1 MSTEITTAFA
11 QKFASNVEL
20 KLQQKQSRL
29 RGAVMTQGMSGVK
42 QGQII
47 QQVGSVAAVKKT
59 TRHGDTPIMNTP
71 HDARWVFPEDYHW
84 GDLIDNMDRIK
95 TLADFDSPYSSSAV
109 ASLNRGIDDEIIAA
123 FFSDT
128 TKTGETGG
136 TTTDWTT
143 FVAASTGHK
152 IASGSQGL
160 TVGKLI
166 SAKKALRAAENDL
179 DEDTVYCAIN
189 AELEADLLAETQVI
203 SLDYNTKPVLV
214 DGKLTSFMG
223 INFIHTERLL
233 TVERVPLPRLVQE
246 RHRSRHLAG
255 RERRDGEAR
264 RQELLAP
271 DLRVPLGRCDPDAG
285 EEDRRGALRLVND

>member
-11 QKFASNVEL
+11 QRFASNVEL
-20 KLQQKQSRL
+20 KLQQRQSRL
-29 RGAVMTQGMSGVK
+29 RNAVMVQSMSGVK

-84 GDLIDNMDRIK
+84 GDLIDNADRIK
-95 TLADFDSPYSSSAV
+95 TLADFESPYSDAAVSA
-109 ASLNRGIDDEIIAA
+109 LNRGIDDEIMAA

-128 TKTGETGG
+128 TKTGETGA

-143 FVAASTGHK
+143 FVAANSGHK
-152 IASGSQGL
+152 IVSSSLGL

-166 SAKKALRAAENDL
+166 AAKKALRAAENDL
-179 DEDTVYCAIN
+179 DMDPVFAVIN

-223 INFIHTERLL
+223 INFIHSERLL
-233 TVERVPLPRLVQE
+233 LASTEYRCPVFCKSGIGLGIWQDVRVEM
-246 RHRSRHLAG
+246 
-255 RERRDGEAR
+255 AR
-264 RQELLAP
+264 RADKNFSVQVYAEMSIGATRTQEKKVVEVLCA
-271 DLRVPLGRCDPDAG
+271 
-285 EEDRRGALRLVND
+285 

>member
-20 KLQQKQSRL
+20 KLQQRPSRL
-29 RGAVMTQGMSGVK
+29 RGAVMVQAMSGVK

-47 QQVGSVAAVKKT
+47 QQVGASAAVKKT

-95 TLADFDSPYSSSAV
+95 TLADFDSPYADTAVSA
-109 ASLNRGIDDEIIAA
+109 LNRAIDDEIINA

-152 IASGSQGL
+152 ITSNSQGL

-179 DEDTVYCAIN
+179 DTDPVFCAIN

-203 SLDYNTKPVLV
+203 SLDYNTRPVLV

-223 INFIHTERLL
+223 INFIHTERLGTASSEYRCPVWCKSGIGL
-233 TVERVPLPRLVQE
+233 GLWQDVNVEMAKRADKNFSLQIYASLSVGATRTQE
-246 RHRSRHLAG
+246 KKVVEVLC
-255 RERRDGEAR
+255 
-264 RQELLAP
+264 
-271 DLRVPLGRCDPDAG
+271 V
-285 EEDRRGALRLVND
+285 

>member
-20 KLQQKQSRL
+20 KLQQTPSRL
-29 RGAVMTQGMSGVK
+29 RSAVMVQAMSGVK

-47 QQVGSVAAVKKT
+47 QQVGASAAVKKT

-95 TLADFDSPYSSSAV
+95 TLADFDSPYANTAV
-109 ASLNRGIDDEIIAA
+109 AALNRAIDDEIINA

-143 FVAASTGHK
+143 FVAASTAHK
-152 IASGSQGL
+152 ISSSSQGL

-179 DEDTVYCAIN
+179 DTDPVFCAIN
-189 AELEADLLAETQVI
+189 AELEADLLTETQVI
-203 SLDYNTKPVLV
+203 SLDYNTRPVLV
-214 DGKLTSFMG
+214 DGRLTSFMG

-233 TVERVPLPRLVQE
+233 TASSEYRCPVWCKSGIGLGLWQDVNVEMAKRADKNFSLQIYASLSVGATRTQE
-246 RHRSRHLAG
+246 KKIVEVLCA
-255 RERRDGEAR
+255 
-264 RQELLAP
+264 
-271 DLRVPLGRCDPDAG
+271 
-285 EEDRRGALRLVND
+285 

>member
-95 TLADFDSPYSSSAV
+95 TLADFDSPYSTSAV

-233 TVERVPLPRLVQE
+233 TASSEYRCPVWCKSGIGLGIWQDVNVEMAKRADKNFSLQIYASLSVGATRTQE
-246 RHRSRHLAG
+246 KKIVEVLCA
-255 RERRDGEAR
+255 
-264 RQELLAP
+264 
-271 DLRVPLGRCDPDAG
+271 
-285 EEDRRGALRLVND
+285 

>member
-233 TVERVPLPRLVQE
+233 TASSEYRCPVWCKSGIGLGIWQDVNVEMAKRADKNFSLQIYASLSVGATRTQE
-246 RHRSRHLAG
+246 KKIVEVLCA
-255 RERRDGEAR
+255 
-264 RQELLAP
+264 
-271 DLRVPLGRCDPDAG
+271 
-285 EEDRRGALRLVND
+285 

>member
-1 MSTEITTAFA
+1 MSIEITTAFA

-20 KLQQKQSRL
+20 KLQQRQSRL
-29 RGAVMTQGMSGVK
+29 RQAVMVQSMSGVK

-59 TRHGDTPIMNTP
+59 TRHGDTPILNTP

-84 GDLIDNMDRIK
+84 GDLIDNADRIK
-95 TLADFDSPYSSSAV
+95 TLADFDSPYADSAV
-109 ASLNRGIDDEIIAA
+109 SALNRAIDDEIISAM
-123 FFSDT
+123 FSDT

-143 FVAASTGHK
+143 FYGANGGHQ
-152 IASGSQGL
+152 IASNSQGL

-179 DEDTVYCAIN
+179 DTDPVFCAIN

-203 SLDYNTKPVLV
+203 SLDYNTRPVLV

-223 INFIHTERLL
+223 INFIHSERLL
-233 TVERVPLPRLVQE
+233 TASGAYRCPVWCKSGIGLGIWQDVNVEMAKRADKNFSLQIYASLSIGATRTQE
-246 RHRSRHLAG
+246 KKIVEVLC
-255 RERRDGEAR
+255 
-264 RQELLAP
+264 
-271 DLRVPLGRCDPDAG
+271 V
-285 EEDRRGALRLVND
+285 